1 MNYINHKFHEAKATR
16 LSATASSSIITGLN
30 VYLYHVTAALN
41 NSRSNIDVN
50 C

>member
-1 MNYINHKFHEAKATR
+1 MNYINHKFHEAKAIR
-16 LSATASSSIITGLN
+16 LSATASIITGLN